1 MTLLYLLLAIM
12 AGSLI
17 PVQAGINASLRHF
30 VQHPMLA
37 AITNFLVG
45 LTLLTTCAIAMRV
58 PLPSGAQIA
67 QAPWWSWIG
76 GSMGAMLVLSGV
88 LLSHRLG
95 AATFVACIILG
106 QLVASVALD
115 HFGLVGFPQHSV
127 TAPRVLGLCLLV
139 AGVYL
144 IRRF

>member
-1 MTLLYLLLAIM
+1 MALVYLLLAVA
-12 AGSLI
+12 AGSLV
-17 PVQAGINASLRHF
+17 PVQAGINASLRIF
-30 VQHPMLA
+30 LQHPMLA
-37 AITNFLVG
+37 AITNFTVG
-45 LTLLTTCAIAMRV
+45 LTLLTTCALAMRV
-58 PLPSGAQIA
+58 SLPSAAQIA

-106 QLVASVALD
+106 QLAASVALD

-127 TAPRVLGLCLLV
+127 TVPRVAGLCLLV

>member
-1 MTLLYLLLAIM
+1 MALVYLLLAVL
-12 AGSLI
+12 AGSLL
-17 PVQAGINASLRHF
+17 PLQAGINASLRTF
-30 VQHPMLA
+30 LQHPMLA

-45 LTLLTTCAIAMRV
+45 LTLLVTCAAAMRV
-58 PLPSGAQIA
+58 PLPTAAQIA
-67 QAPWWSWIG
+67 QAPWWSWVG
-76 GSMGAMLVLSGV
+76 GSMGATLVLSGV

-106 QLVASVALD
+106 QLSASVALD

-127 TAPRVLGLCLLV
+127 TAPRVLGLCLLA